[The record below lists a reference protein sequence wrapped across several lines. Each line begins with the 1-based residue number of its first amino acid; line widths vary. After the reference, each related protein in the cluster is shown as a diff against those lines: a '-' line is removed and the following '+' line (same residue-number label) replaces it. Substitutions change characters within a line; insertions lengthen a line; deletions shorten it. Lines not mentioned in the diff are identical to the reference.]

1 MQVDL
6 SQEGTFLFTG
16 DQFHVK
22 ENYHKE
28 QPQGMLLD
36 RSLSERKFR
45 LSIFI
50 RTDAAVPIGLLGRD
64 RNAWLQSTKYIR
76 RIETV
81 IGAKIVFGH
90 DKEEFDKLKQI
101 PEHYQ

>member
-6 SQEGTFLFTG
+6 PQEGTFLFTG

-22 ENYHKE
+22 ENYNKE

-36 RSLSERKFR
+36 RSLSANIPGSP
-45 LSIFI
+45 LSFDL
-50 RTDAAVPIGLLGRD
+50 TLLAHIGLLGRD

-76 RIETV
+76 RLETV

-90 DKEEFDKLKQI
+90 DKEEFEKLKQV